1 MSVIPCERN
10 DELRDAI
17 EAYADALKAEAH
29 TLGDHGL
36 SEHDF
41 YASGLFRGAI
51 ERVRGQ
57 FSADMAEKREFVR
70 QVLNHMQDQGF
81 IAEWESAEAANRHD
95 YEVILNSGR
104 VAVIELKGC
113 LDGNNTNIFER
124 PPNAQEFVIWSV
136 CTNRGADP
144 RGNARSGIHARL
156 SSEIIVREQRVDG
169 VIIWDMVCGTFGR
182 PCPKLGG
189 VAGRITEIGHYRLPP
204 PCIYVLP
211 DTIPHAR
218 NNPHARA
225 QRLADVE
232 LLTAFHNC
240 YGGQSA
246 EVNYVDYRAEQRGAD
261 IHRST
266 TVTRGGQQ
274 VMATRAT
281 RIRRVG

>member
-1 MSVIPCERN
+1 MSVIPCEQN
-10 DELRDAI
+10 DGLREAI
-17 EAYADALKAEAH
+17 EAYAEVLRQEAH
-29 TLGDHGL
+29 KLGDHGL

-41 YASGLFRGAI
+41 HASGLFRGAI

-57 FSADMAEKREFVR
+57 FSAGMAEKREFVR

-124 PPNAQEFVIWSV
+124 PPNAQEFIIWSV
-136 CTNRGADP
+136 CTNEGADP
-144 RGNARSGIHARL
+144 RRNARSGIHTRL
-156 SSEIIVREQRVDG
+156 STEIIVREQRVDG

-189 VAGRITEIGHYRLPP
+189 VVGRITEIGRYRLPP

-218 NNPHARA
+218 NNPDARA

-232 LLTAFHNC
+232 LLTAFHDC
-240 YGGQSA
+240 FGGQA
-246 EVNYVDYRAEQRGAD
+246 PEVNYVDYRAEQREAD
-261 IHRST
+261 TYRST
-266 TVTRGGQQ
+266 RITRAGQEA
-274 VMATRAT
+274 MSTRAT
-281 RIRRVG
+281 PIRRVG